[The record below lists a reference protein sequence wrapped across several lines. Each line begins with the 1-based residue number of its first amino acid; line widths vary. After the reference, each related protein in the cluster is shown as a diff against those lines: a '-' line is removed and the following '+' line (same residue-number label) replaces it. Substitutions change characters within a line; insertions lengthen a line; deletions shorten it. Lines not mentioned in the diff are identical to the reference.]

1 MWEGYA
7 TAQGR
12 NLDTSDC
19 PHLTSL
25 PGCRAGLDVQGL
37 QARPWRLLSAP
48 SPRFPERRRVF
59 PPADVDGS
67 RGLAGLCSKG
77 GRHKRARRDF
87 STRACVVGT
96 IGFVGGRAAHLRV
109 PAGHSVT
116 TSAAERAEHLRA
128 LAACDGTHIRLAR
141 HEWGTVSEMS
151 PPFRSACPDSTRLF
165 LKDLPR
171 AIRRVAPLYISPTKP
186 PPARTCPII
195 TRNPGQAI
203 QSRASHSIQGD
214 PFVVQLVRR
223 RGLRAGLTLGL
234 ENRAGGAAA
243 LAEAAGVLVV
253 GHLRSKAAA
262 QRQNRLTKRQLTRAR
277 GRNW

>member
-1 MWEGYA
+1 MEVA
-7 TAQGR
+7 
-12 NLDTSDC
+12 L
-19 PHLTSL
+19 
-25 PGCRAGLDVQGL
+25 
-37 QARPWRLLSAP
+37 LLSAP
-48 SPRFPERRRVF
+48 SPRFPERRRGL

-96 IGFVGGRAAHLRV
+96 IGFVGGRAAHRWV

-116 TSAAERAEHLRA
+116 TIEAEREKHLRA

-186 PPARTCPII
+186 PPARTCPFIA
-195 TRNPGQAI
+195 RNPGQAI
-203 QSRASHSIQGD
+203 QSRASHSTQGD

-234 ENRAGGAAA
+234 ENRAGGAAE

>member
-1 MWEGYA
+1 MLEGV
-7 TAQGR
+7 
-12 NLDTSDC
+12 
-19 PHLTSL
+19 PLTFGSQQVIVYRQ
-25 PGCRAGLDVQGL
+25 PQ
-37 QARPWRLLSAP
+37 QSAP
-48 SPRFPERRRVF
+48 SISGHLQ
-59 PPADVDGS
+59 PA
-67 RGLAGLCSKG
+67 
-77 GRHKRARRDF
+77 
-87 STRACVVGT
+87 T
-96 IGFVGGRAAHLRV
+96 
-109 PAGHSVT
+109 
-116 TSAAERAEHLRA
+116 E
-128 LAACDGTHIRLAR
+128 HIRLAR

-186 PPARTCPII
+186 PPARTCPFIA
-195 TRNPGQAI
+195 RNPGQAI

-234 ENRAGGAAA
+234 VNRAGVAAA

-262 QRQNRLTKRQLTRAR
+262 QDKID
-277 GRNW
+277 